1 MAEAGDVDGKKK
13 TNILAKWVGAIA
25 CNNLC
30 GLCLTGF

>member
-1 MAEAGDVDGKKK
+1 MAEAGDVDGKKI
-13 TNILAKWVGAIA
+13 ILARWVGTIV